1 MEDKLKE
8 IEESLTL
15 HEKSFGLLS
24 IMGYYDTT
32 IDSDVDEYLLCT
44 AVIS

>member
-24 IMGYYDTT
+24 IMGYYTET
-32 IDSDVDEYLLCT
+32 K
-44 AVIS
+44 AVNP